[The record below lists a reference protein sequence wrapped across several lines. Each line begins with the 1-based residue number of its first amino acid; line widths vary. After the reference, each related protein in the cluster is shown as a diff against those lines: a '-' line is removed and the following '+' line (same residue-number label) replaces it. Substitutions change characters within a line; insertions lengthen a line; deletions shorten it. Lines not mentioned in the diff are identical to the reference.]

1 SYLFSSDQCVA
12 AAMLRQRVLSVAL
25 VEGERL
31 SADKQRSVWVHE
43 TLKKRLDH
51 GEYRQLVQELLLH
64 DGHFQTYF
72 RMTQGQFDN
81 LLSIVRLYS
90 SGYPATTTISFSSI
104 VYQL

>member
-1 SYLFSSDQCVA
+1 MLRDDNQCVA

-51 GEYRQLVQELLLH
+51 GEYHQLVQELLLH
-64 DGHFQTYF
+64 HGRLQYCTYPLF
-72 RMTQGQFDN
+72 
-81 LLSIVRLYS
+81 SIQMVL
-90 SGYPATTTISFSSI
+90 T
-104 VYQL
+104 VLCKVV